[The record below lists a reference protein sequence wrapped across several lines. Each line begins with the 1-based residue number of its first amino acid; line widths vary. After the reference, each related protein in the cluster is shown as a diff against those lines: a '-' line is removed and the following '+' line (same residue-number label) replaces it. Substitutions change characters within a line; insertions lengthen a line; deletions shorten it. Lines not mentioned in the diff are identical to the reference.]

1 MKIPH
6 RLFDCIELQ
15 AMSPKPDLLAGKTAG
30 RYVTLSTEE
39 VHAEVKKLAAGLL
52 SRGISAQDMTTEGRD
67 KIAILSNSRPAWLIT
82 DLAVQLTGA
91 ILVPLYPNI
100 TMAEMIGIF
109 NESGVKGCFVHTAA
123 LYHQIM
129 EQKDKMPALEWVYT
143 FEEEAGVPHWES
155 CKVQPSQDHL
165 AAMDR
170 IRQQTTESDIATI
183 IYTSGTTG
191 TPKGVMLSHKNIV
204 SNVNDVH
211 PIIEGVGLA
220 ERKALSFLP
229 LNHILEKMISYVYLF
244 NGFSIYYA
252 ESMETIGDN
261 LKEVRPSIF
270 VTVPRLLEKVY
281 EKIMAT
287 GHQLT
292 GIKKQLFFWAVDL
305 GKQYEPGKPRSWWY
319 DFKLSIANKLIFSK
333 WRAALGGNVKAIV
346 VGGAPC
352 QPRLTKIFTSADITI
367 MEGYGL
373 TETSPVIAVNHYEE
387 ENRRA
392 GTVGPVIDHVQVR
405 IADDGEILCKG
416 DNVMVGYYKKPEAT
430 EATFIDGWFATG
442 DIGELLEGRFLKI
455 TDRKKELFKTSGG
468 KYVAPQ
474 PIESK
479 LKENRFM
486 EQVMLIG
493 ENRKFVSALIVPSFS
508 NLEHW
513 MKEEHIPFT
522 THEAA
527 VENPEVIKYFHQ
539 LIDEYNEGFN
549 HIEQVKKFVLLPRE
563 WGIETG
569 ELTPKLSL
577 KRKVILQK
585 YAQQIDEMYE
595 GADLDHI

>member
-1 MKIPH
+1 MNTPH
-6 RLFDCIELQ
+6 RLFDCMELQ
-15 AMSPKPDLLAGKTAG
+15 AAAPKPDLLAGKTAG
-30 RYVTLSTEE
+30 RYVTLSTDE

-52 SRGISAQDMTTEGRD
+52 AKGISAQDMTTEGRD

-129 EQKDKMPALEWVYT
+129 EQKDKMPMLEWIYT
-143 FEEEAGVPHWES
+143 FEEENGVPHWES
-155 CKVQPSQDHL
+155 CKVKPSPDHL
-165 AAMDR
+165 ATMDR
-170 IRQQTTESDIATI
+170 IRQQTTDADIATI

-305 GKQYEPGKPRSWWY
+305 GKQYEPGQPRSWWY
-319 DFKLSIANKLIFSK
+319 EFKLSIANKLIFSK

-392 GTVGPVIDHVQVR
+392 GTVGPVINNVQVK

-430 EATFIDGWFATG
+430 EATFVDGWFATG
-442 DIGELLEGRFLKI
+442 DIGELVEGRFLKI

-513 MKEEHIPFT
+513 MKEERIPFT
-522 THEAA
+522 TYEAA

-539 LIDEYNEGFN
+539 LIEGYNQDFN

-585 YAQQIDEMYE
+585 YAQQIDAMYE
-595 GADLDHI
+595 GTDIDHI

>member
-1 MKIPH
+1 MKTPS
-6 RLFDCIELQ
+6 RLFDCMELQ
-15 AMSPKPDLLAGKTAG
+15 AAAPKPDLLTGKTRG
-30 RYVTLSTEE
+30 RYVPLSTAE
-39 VHAEVKKLAAGLL
+39 VHTEVRKLAAGLL
-52 SRGISAQDMTTEGRD
+52 EKGVTAGDHTTEGRD

-109 NESGVKGCFVHTAA
+109 NESGVKGCFVHTPA
-123 LYHQIM
+123 LYRQIM
-129 EQKDKMPALEWVYT
+129 EQKDKMPELQWVYT
-143 FEEEAGVPHWES
+143 FEEETGVPNWES
-155 CKVQPSQDHL
+155 CKVNPTEHHL
-165 AAMDR
+165 AVMDKV
-170 IRQQTTESDIATI
+170 RQQTVEEDVATI

-204 SNVNDVH
+204 SNVNNVH

-292 GIKKQLFFWAVDL
+292 GIKKLLFFWAVDL
-305 GKQYEPGKPRSWWY
+305 GKLYEPGAPRSWWY
-319 DFKLSIANKLIFSK
+319 NFKLSIANRLIFSK

-392 GTVGPVIDHVQVR
+392 GTVGPIIDQVQVR
-405 IADDGEILCKG
+405 IAEDGEILCKG

-430 EATFIDGWFATG
+430 EATFTDGWFATG
-442 DIGELLEGRFLKI
+442 DIGELVEGRFLKI

-479 LKENRFM
+479 LKESRFI
-486 EQVMLIG
+486 EQVMLVG
-493 ENRKFVSALIVPSFS
+493 ENRKFVSALIVPSFT

-513 MKEEHIPFT
+513 MKEERIPFT
-522 THEAA
+522 SHEEA
-527 VENPEVIKYFHQ
+527 VRHPDVIRYFQ
-539 LIDEYNEGFN
+539 QQIDSYNANFN
-549 HIEQVKKFVLLPRE
+549 HIEQVKKFILLPRE

-585 YAQQIDEMYE
+585 CADQIDALYE
-595 GADLDHI
+595 HPDIDHP